1 MYLAYTN
8 FQDKKVPV
16 LTGCVHVQVPDFLN
30 AHIGGEPAID
40 VVKDEHW
47 FEHDFTPTVIGRG
60 KQSHPERY

>member
-1 MYLAYTN
+1 M
-8 FQDKKVPV
+8 PV

-30 AHIGGEPAID
+30 AHIGGEPAMD